1 MARRVLLA
9 GTVSIALVLA
19 VASVTSAAADERRV
33 TMLDACDG
41 PTFDA
46 ALQDPN
52 ACTRNGGVTF
62 DEFITQLQTL
72 GTAPAWRFAP
82 TNLSLAAGGTIEA
95 YNGGGEFHTFTEV
108 AAFGGGC
115 VPPLNDILGLT
126 PVPECA
132 NAGTLFATTGAPP
145 GEQVETAPLSP
156 GTHRFECLIHPWM
169 RSTVEVR
176 G

>member
-1 MARRVLLA
+1 MRRRVFL
-9 GTVSIALVLA
+9 GCTVGFAILLA
-19 VASVTSAAADERRV
+19 VASATSAAADERRV

-41 PTFDA
+41 PSFNA

-52 ACTRNGGVTF
+52 ACVRNGGVTF
-62 DEFITQLQTL
+62 DKFIAQLQAM

-82 TNLSLAAGGTIEA
+82 TSLSLAAGGTIEA

-115 VPPLNDILGLT
+115 VEPLNQLLGLT

-132 NAGTLFATTGAPP
+132 NAGVLFATTGVAP
-145 GEQVETAPLSP
+145 GDELETDPLSP

-169 RSTVEVR
+169 RSTVDVS